1 VFLAHYMYDLLIVFN
16 VLSSLFSPSR
26 VITVLEL
33 HWMGNGQLEKKKRE
47 KYVFGSFTWNSHA
60 EQPECMFQRRRIKRK
75 FPIISGF
82 ALDFLFLSFSRLWFQ
97 YI

>member
-1 VFLAHYMYDLLIVFN
+1 MFLAHYTYVLLVIFK
-16 VLSSLFSPSR
+16 VLSSLFSLFR
-26 VITVLEL
+26 VIAGLEL
-33 HWMGNGQLEKKKRE
+33 HWMGNGQLEEKKRE
-47 KYVFGSFTWNSHA
+47 KYDLGSFTWNSHA

-82 ALDFLFLSFSRLWFQ
+82 ALDFLFLSFSRLWFL